1 MMTKDFFA
9 TVAEGFTEVL
19 RLYADLFL
27 APIRVLSAFV
37 RHENRAKLPD
47 DRPRST

>member
-1 MMTKDFFA
+1 MTMKDMFA
-9 TVAEGFTEVL
+9 DVAEGFTEVL

-37 RHENRAKLPD
+37 RHKNVAKPPD
-47 DRPRST
+47 DRPRIT

>member
-1 MMTKDFFA
+1 MAMKDIFA
-9 TVAEGFTEVL
+9 DFAEGFTEVL

-37 RHENRAKLPD
+37 RHENRAKFPD
-47 DRPRST
+47 DRRRIT